1 MSKIII
7 LDAGCGMKTPGRHCI
22 KEIDSS
28 ETREWFLNNR
38 ILDKVEQILTVEYDC
53 KVLRVGDL
61 SGARQIS
68 VRKKI
73 KAANLVKGDA
83 YILLRHGKKE
93 KKGQES
99 YGTKVTCFS
108 PEETE
113 RAKSLFEEIIIRTEL
128 TGAKDPVKLYGE
140 NTKGGKGNV
149 KFCVKHRFYKQA
161 TMPVYLVENGY
172 MDHPKEIPIILKES
186 HARKTARGIV
196 AFLEKEFGVMKKS
209 KSDPVYDTSN
219 FYYPKYTGRNINIA
233 AALSSLGISANFKAV
248 RKIAAAN
255 GISYYVGSYEQN
267 VQLYNLLRAGI
278 LKMS

>member
-1 MSKIII
+1 MRYVSKIII

-93 KKGQES
+93 KKG
-99 YGTKVTCFS
+99 
-108 PEETE
+108 
-113 RAKSLFEEIIIRTEL
+113 
-128 TGAKDPVKLYGE
+128 
-140 NTKGGKGNV
+140 
-149 KFCVKHRFYKQA
+149 
-161 TMPVYLVENGY
+161 
-172 MDHPKEIPIILKES
+172 
-186 HARKTARGIV
+186 
-196 AFLEKEFGVMKKS
+196 
-209 KSDPVYDTSN
+209 
-219 FYYPKYTGRNINIA
+219 
-233 AALSSLGISANFKAV
+233 
-248 RKIAAAN
+248 
-255 GISYYVGSYEQN
+255 
-267 VQLYNLLRAGI
+267 
-278 LKMS
+278 